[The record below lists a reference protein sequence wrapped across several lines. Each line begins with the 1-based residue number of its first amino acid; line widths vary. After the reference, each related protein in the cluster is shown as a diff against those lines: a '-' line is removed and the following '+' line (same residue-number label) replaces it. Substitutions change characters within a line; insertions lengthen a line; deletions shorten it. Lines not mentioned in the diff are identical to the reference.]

1 MSPAKKKQKDTL
13 PTSPAMRELKALA
26 STPQAVTRLKPVVPA
41 PNGHDIAVRA
51 YELFVERGGQH
62 GNDWE
67 DWFLAEQQLTV
78 RG

>member
-51 YELFVERGGQH
+51 YAV
-62 GNDWE
+62 DS
-67 DWFLAEQQLTV
+67 TV
-78 RG
+78 TTGKTGSSRSNN